1 MQGLIELASQLRTLK
16 EKEAC
21 LKDEL
26 SNTRIQIKN
35 IKKDLVNQMINCE
48 VQNFKHN
55 DNIFYLT
62 TSIYVSDVASRREE
76 LYSTLR
82 DNGYGSLIK
91 ETVHPQT
98 LKAFVKE
105 LMAENGDEV
114 PEWLNGLVTVYEE
127 QEVRIKKA

>member
-16 EKEAC
+16 EKEAR

-35 IKKDLVNQMINCE
+35 IKKDLVNQMINYE

-62 TSIYVSDVASRREE
+62 TNIYVSDVASRREE

-98 LKAFVKE
+98 LKAFIKE
-105 LMAENGDEV
+105 LMAENGDKV

-127 QEVRIKKA
+127 QEARMKKA

>member
-16 EKEAC
+16 EKEAR

-35 IKKDLVNQMINCE
+35 IKKDLVNQMINYE

-55 DNIFYLT
+55 GNIFYLT
-62 TSIYVSDVASRREE
+62 TNIYVSDVASRREE

-127 QEVRIKKA
+127 QEARMKKA

>member
-16 EKEAC
+16 EKEAR

-35 IKKDLVNQMINCE
+35 IKKDLVNQMINYE

-62 TSIYVSDVASRREE
+62 TNIYVSDVASRREE

-127 QEVRIKKA
+127 Q

>member
-16 EKEAC
+16 EKEAR

-35 IKKDLVNQMINCE
+35 IKKDLVNQMINYE

-62 TSIYVSDVASRREE
+62 TNIYVSDVEPQE
-76 LYSTLR
+76 GCLHK

-127 QEVRIKKA
+127 QEARMKKA

>member
-16 EKEAC
+16 EKEAR

-35 IKKDLVNQMINCE
+35 IKKDLVNQMINYE

-62 TSIYVSDVASRREE
+62 TNIYVSDVASRREE

-127 QEVRIKKA
+127 QEARMKKA

>member
-16 EKEAC
+16 EKEAR

-35 IKKDLVNQMINCE
+35 IKKYLVNQMINYE

-62 TSIYVSDVASRREE
+62 TNIYVSDVASRREE

-127 QEVRIKKA
+127 QEARMKKA

>member
-16 EKEAC
+16 EKEAR

-35 IKKDLVNQMINCE
+35 IKKDLVNQMINYE
-48 VQNFKHN
+48 VQNFKHSG
-55 DNIFYLT
+55 NIFYLT

-127 QEVRIKKA
+127 QEARMKKA

>member
-16 EKEAC
+16 EKEAR

-35 IKKDLVNQMINCE
+35 IKKDLVNQMINYE

-55 DNIFYLT
+55 SNIFYLT
-62 TSIYVSDVASRREE
+62 TNIYVSDVASRREE

-127 QEVRIKKA
+127 QEVRMKKA

>member
-16 EKEAC
+16 EKEAR

-35 IKKDLVNQMINCE
+35 IKKDLVNQMINYE
-48 VQNFKHN
+48 VQNFRTGG
-55 DNIFYLT
+55 NIFYLT

-127 QEVRIKKA
+127 QEARMKKA

>member
-16 EKEAC
+16 EKEAR

-35 IKKDLVNQMINCE
+35 TKKDLVNQMINYE

-55 DNIFYLT
+55 GNIFYLT
-62 TSIYVSDVASRREE
+62 TNIYVSDVASRREE

-127 QEVRIKKA
+127 QEARMKKA

>member
-16 EKEAC
+16 EKEAR

-55 DNIFYLT
+55 GNIFYLT

-127 QEVRIKKA
+127 QEARMKKA

>member
-16 EKEAC
+16 EKEAR

>member
-16 EKEAC
+16 EKEAR

-35 IKKDLVNQMINCE
+35 IKKDLVNQMINYE
-48 VQNFKHN
+48 VQNFEHN
-55 DNIFYLT
+55 GNIFYLT
-62 TSIYVSDVASRREE
+62 TNIYVSDVASRREE

-127 QEVRIKKA
+127 QEARMKKA

>member
-16 EKEAC
+16 EKEAR

-35 IKKDLVNQMINCE
+35 IKKDLVNQMINYE

-62 TSIYVSDVASRREE
+62 TNIYVSDVASRREE

-82 DNGYGSLIK
+82 NNGYGSLIK

-114 PEWLNGLVTVYEE
+114 PKWLNGLVTVYEE
-127 QEVRIKKA
+127 QEARMKKA

>member
-16 EKEAC
+16 EKEAR

-35 IKKDLVNQMINCE
+35 IKKDLVNQMINYE

-62 TSIYVSDVASRREE
+62 TNIYVSDVASRREE

-82 DNGYGSLIK
+82 NNGYGSLIK

-98 LKAFVKE
+98 LKAFIKE

-127 QEVRIKKA
+127 QEARMKKA

>member
-16 EKEAC
+16 EKEAR

-35 IKKDLVNQMINCE
+35 IKKDLVNQMINYE

-62 TSIYVSDVASRREE
+62 TNIYVSDVASRREE

-82 DNGYGSLIK
+82 DNGFAIR
-91 ETVHPQT
+91 TVPASS
-98 LKAFVKE
+98 AFATID
-105 LMAENGDEV
+105 AENATKPSGRI
-114 PEWLNGLVTVYEE
+114 GAYENKTE
-127 QEVRIKKA
+127 

>member
-16 EKEAC
+16 EKEAR

-35 IKKDLVNQMINCE
+35 IKKDLVNQMINYE

-55 DNIFYLT
+55 GNIFYLT
-62 TSIYVSDVASRREE
+62 TNIYVSDVASRREE

-105 LMAENGDEV
+105 LIAENGDEV

-127 QEVRIKKA
+127 QEARMKKA

>member
-16 EKEAC
+16 EKEAR

-35 IKKDLVNQMINCE
+35 IKKDLVNQMINYE

-62 TSIYVSDVASRREE
+62 TNIYVSDVASRREE

-98 LKAFVKE
+98 LKAFIKE

-127 QEVRIKKA
+127 QEARMKKA

>member
-16 EKEAC
+16 EKEAR

-35 IKKDLVNQMINCE
+35 IKKDLVNQMINYE

-62 TSIYVSDVASRREE
+62 TNIYVSDVASRREE

-82 DNGYGSLIK
+82 NNGYGSLIK

-105 LMAENGDEV
+105 LMTENGDEV

-127 QEVRIKKA
+127 QEARMKKA

>member
-16 EKEAC
+16 EKEAR
-21 LKDEL
+21 LKNEL

-35 IKKDLVNQMINCE
+35 IKKDLVNQMINYE

-55 DNIFYLT
+55 GNIFYLT
-62 TSIYVSDVASRREE
+62 TNIYVSDVASRREE

-127 QEVRIKKA
+127 QEARMKKA

>member
-1 MQGLIELASQLRTLK
+1 MQGLIALASQLRTLK
-16 EKEAC
+16 EKEAR

-35 IKKDLVNQMINCE
+35 IKKDLVNQMINYE

-55 DNIFYLT
+55 GNIFYLT
-62 TSIYVSDVASRREE
+62 TNIYVSDVASRREE

-127 QEVRIKKA
+127 QEARMKKA

>member
-16 EKEAC
+16 EKEAR

-35 IKKDLVNQMINCE
+35 IKKDLVNQMINYE

-55 DNIFYLT
+55 SNIFYLT
-62 TSIYVSDVASRREE
+62 TNIYVSGVASRREE

-127 QEVRIKKA
+127 QEVRMKKA

>member
-16 EKEAC
+16 EKEAR

-35 IKKDLVNQMINCE
+35 IKKDLVNQMINYE
-48 VQNFKHN
+48 VQNFKHSG
-55 DNIFYLT
+55 NIFYLT
-62 TSIYVSDVASRREE
+62 TNIYVSDVASRREE

-127 QEVRIKKA
+127 QEARMKKA

>member
-16 EKEAC
+16 EKEAH

-35 IKKDLVNQMINCE
+35 IKKDLVNQMINYE

-55 DNIFYLT
+55 GNIFYLT
-62 TSIYVSDVASRREE
+62 TNIYVSDVASRREE

-127 QEVRIKKA
+127 QEARMKKA

>member
-16 EKEAC
+16 EKEAR

-35 IKKDLVNQMINCE
+35 IKKDLVNQMINYE

-62 TSIYVSDVASRREE
+62 TNIYVSDVASRREE

-82 DNGYGSLIK
+82 NNGYGSLIK

-98 LKAFVKE
+98 LKAFDKE
-105 LMAENGDEV
+105 LMAENGDKV

-127 QEVRIKKA
+127 QEARMKKA

>member
-16 EKEAC
+16 EKEAR
-21 LKDEL
+21 LKNEL

-35 IKKDLVNQMINCE
+35 IKKDLVNQMINYE

-62 TSIYVSDVASRREE
+62 TNIYVSDVASRREE

-127 QEVRIKKA
+127 QEARMKKA

>member
-16 EKEAC
+16 EKEAR

-35 IKKDLVNQMINCE
+35 IKKDLVNQMINYE

-62 TSIYVSDVASRREE
+62 TNIYVSDVASRREE

-127 QEVRIKKA
+127 QEVRMKKA

>member
-16 EKEAC
+16 EKEAH

-35 IKKDLVNQMINCE
+35 IKKDLVNQMINYE

-55 DNIFYLT
+55 GNIFYLT
-62 TSIYVSDVASRREE
+62 TNIYVRDVASRREE

-127 QEVRIKKA
+127 QEARMKKA

>member
-16 EKEAC
+16 EKEAR

-35 IKKDLVNQMINCE
+35 IKKDLVNQMINYE
-48 VQNFKHN
+48 VQNFTYN
-55 DNIFYLT
+55 GNIFYLT
-62 TSIYVSDVASRREE
+62 TNIYVSDVASRREE

-127 QEVRIKKA
+127 QEARMKKA

>member
-16 EKEAC
+16 EKEAR
-21 LKDEL
+21 LKNEL

-35 IKKDLVNQMINCE
+35 IKKDLVNQMINYE

-55 DNIFYLT
+55 GNIFYLT

-127 QEVRIKKA
+127 QEARMKKA

>member
-16 EKEAC
+16 EKEAR

-35 IKKDLVNQMINCE
+35 IKKDLVNQMINYE

-55 DNIFYLT
+55 GNIFYLT
-62 TSIYVSDVASRREE
+62 TNIYVRDVASRREE

-127 QEVRIKKA
+127 QEARMKKA

>member
-1 MQGLIELASQLRTLK
+1 MQGLIELARQLRTLK
-16 EKEAC
+16 EKEAR

-35 IKKDLVNQMINCE
+35 IKKDLVNQMINYE

-55 DNIFYLT
+55 GNIFYLT
-62 TSIYVSDVASRREE
+62 TNIYVSDVASRREE

-127 QEVRIKKA
+127 QEARMKKA